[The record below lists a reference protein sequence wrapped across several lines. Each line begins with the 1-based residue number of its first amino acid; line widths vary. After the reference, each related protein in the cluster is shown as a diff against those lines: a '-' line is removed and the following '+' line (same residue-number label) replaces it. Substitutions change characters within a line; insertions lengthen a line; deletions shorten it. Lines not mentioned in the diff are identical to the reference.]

1 MKENAKFA
9 YKKGRKGRR
18 VRIHFAIVR
27 GRRSFSRGGQS
38 REREI
43 WAELGPFHQS
53 KRKRGRREGART
65 NGKEKGWG
73 GR

>member
-1 MKENAKFA
+1 MKDSAKFA

-18 VRIHFAIVR
+18 VRIHFAFVR

-53 KRKRGRREGART
+53 KRKRGRRGGART
-65 NGKEKGWG
+65 HGKEKGWG